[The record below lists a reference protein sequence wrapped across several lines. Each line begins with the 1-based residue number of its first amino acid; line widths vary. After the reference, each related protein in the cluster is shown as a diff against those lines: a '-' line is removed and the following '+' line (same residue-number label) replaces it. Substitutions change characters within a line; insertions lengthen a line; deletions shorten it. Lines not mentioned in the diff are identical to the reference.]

1 MKDAYTFTFEYANEI
16 EYRKLEK
23 SLKKYNMLAYKKLI
37 FDYYP
42 DIKSG
47 KFLGQ
52 KLEFDQTINTSTY
65 ELKLPSNEVFI
76 KVHGEVKLNY
86 TVYHD
91 QGIVLLNVITPTE
104 ILLEGHAS
112 ELKTYK
118 GILISNQ
125 NSQKDIFKINL
136 LNIMN

>member
-1 MKDAYTFTFEYANEI
+1 MKEAFTFEYANEI

-23 SLKKYNMLAYKKLI
+23 SLKKYNMLAYKKLL
-37 FDYYP
+37 FDYYN
-42 DIKSG
+42 DLKNG
-47 KFLGQ
+47 KFLGE
-52 KLEFDQTINTSTY
+52 KLMHDITINASTY
-65 ELKLPSNEVFI
+65 ELKLPSSEVFI

-91 QGIVLLNVITPTE
+91 QSVVLLNVITPTD
-104 ILLEGHAS
+104 ILLEGHNS

-125 NSQKDIFKINL
+125 NAQKDIFKINL

>member
-1 MKDAYTFTFEYANEI
+1 MKEAFTFEYANEI
-16 EYRKLEK
+16 EFRKLEK

-42 DIKSG
+42 DIKNG

-52 KLEFDQTINTSTY
+52 KLSMDQAINTSTY
-65 ELKLPSNEVFI
+65 ELKLPSSEVFI

-86 TVYHD
+86 TVYYD

-118 GILISNQ
+118 GILISNH